1 MTKTTATAPALGTRA
16 LNRATLERQLLLR
29 RSPLSA
35 KAAVEHLLGLQA
47 QNVRPP
53 YYALAARL
61 DGFTPEELSG
71 LMADREV
78 VRIVTMRSTIH
89 THTAA
94 DALILRP
101 LVQPARDRELT
112 NFRKGLAGVDL
123 DRLAALA
130 RGLVEAEPRT
140 MKQLREALQTE
151 WPDADPQA
159 LAIAARCKLP
169 LVQVTPRGLWGRS
182 GQVALTTAEHWLGRG
197 PADRSMAPPATA
209 PGANPSSASASASA
223 QGASSP
229 VAPAPGSS
237 SPSAAAR
244 GAASWGAAL
253 PAAPAQSSSSPFAAA
268 PSAASPAVTSSSAP
282 APGSSSPSAAAPSAA
297 SPTPTAPGVASPAAP
312 APGSTPS
319 SATAPDATAPP
330 ASPAATTPSPDAT
343 VLRYL
348 AAFGPASVKDM
359 QTWAG
364 LTRLREVFERL
375 RPQLVTFRD
384 EGGVEL
390 FDLPDAP
397 RPDAETPAP
406 PRFLPEFDNL
416 LLSHADRTRVV
427 PAEYRGRSWVGNQ
440 AHCTFLVD
448 GFLAGV
454 WRLAEGVLV
463 MEPFGTLSKAQR
475 ADLAEEAVRMLDT
488 MHPGTSY
495 DIRFGT
501 VIP

>member
-1 MTKTTATAPALGTRA
+1 MTKTTATAPVLGTRA

-47 QNVRPP
+47 QNVKPP

-94 DALILRP
+94 DALTLRP

-112 NFRKGLAGVDL
+112 NFRKGLVGVDL

-130 RGLVEAEPRT
+130 HDLVEAEPRT

-151 WPDADPQA
+151 WPQADPQA

-169 LVQVTPRGLWGRS
+169 LVQVTPRGLWGQS
-182 GQVALTTAEHWLGRG
+182 GQVALTTAQHWLGLA
-197 PADRSMAPPATA
+197 PTTRSMPAAAAQSTAPATATAPASSPTSAAPSDAPPAE
-209 PGANPSSASASASA
+209 
-223 QGASSP
+223 
-229 VAPAPGSS
+229 
-237 SPSAAAR
+237 
-244 GAASWGAAL
+244 
-253 PAAPAQSSSSPFAAA
+253 AAPA
-268 PSAASPAVTSSSAP
+268 
-282 APGSSSPSAAAPSAA
+282 
-297 SPTPTAPGVASPAAP
+297 
-312 APGSTPS
+312 
-319 SATAPDATAPP
+319 
-330 ASPAATTPSPDAT
+330 PDAT

-384 EGGVEL
+384 ESGVEL
-390 FDLPDAP
+390 FDLPEAP

-427 PAEYRGRSWVGNQ
+427 PAEYRGRSWTGNQ
-440 AHCTFLVD
+440 AYCTFLVD

-454 WRLAEGVLV
+454 WRLEEGALV
-463 MEPFGTLSKAQR
+463 IEPFGTLTKAQR
-475 ADLAEEAVRMLDT
+475 AELAQEAVRMLDT

-501 VIP
+501 VMP